1 MPELRAQQW
10 GALCVWR
17 ECDRPEIFNARLAP
31 FTILKPYFGAIVWQT
46 GVMSILGVRER
57 IRAPI
62 REALDNAATAFLAG
76 EGEPRIDFS
85 KPQGEA
91 ALTDPDSVSW
101 RIFKNPV
108 ALFVGGITAVI
119 LELAEP
125 RIRTGVWEH
134 TTFRTNPIARLRRTG
149 LAAMVTVYG
158 ARSVSETMIAGVG
171 RMHARVGGVTP
182 SGEPYRANDP
192 ELMNWVHATASFG
205 FMEAYH
211 AYVGPLT
218 SDERDRY
225 FSEGQAAA
233 RLYGATGAPR
243 SRADWNALYEQMK
256 PLFERSDII
265 FEFLSIMR
273 AAPALPGPVRLT
285 QGTLIR
291 AAIDLVPAE
300 VRDILGLDAS
310 YGLRPFEKL
319 LVRRMGKR
327 ADRWPLP
334 SSPAAQ
340 ACVRMGRPADYLY
353 RRQ

>member
-1 MPELRAQQW
+1 
-10 GALCVWR
+10 
-17 ECDRPEIFNARLAP
+17 
-31 FTILKPYFGAIVWQT
+31 
-46 GVMSILGVRER
+46 MSILGVRER

-62 REALDNAATAFLAG
+62 RARLDNAATAFLTGDGAS
-76 EGEPRIDFS
+76 RVDFTS
-85 KPQGEA
+85 PKGEA
-91 ALTDPDSVSW
+91 ALTGPDSVSW

-108 ALFVGGITAVI
+108 ALFVGGMTAVI

-134 TTFRTNPIARLRRTG
+134 TTFRTDPVARLRRTG

-158 ARSVSETMIAGVG
+158 ARSVSEKMIAGVG
-171 RMHARVGGVTP
+171 RLHARVGGVTP
-182 SGEPYRANDP
+182 DGAPYRATDP
-192 ELMNWVHATASFG
+192 ELMNWVQATAAFG

-211 AYVGPLT
+211 AYVAPL
-218 SDERDRY
+218 SDADRDRY
-225 FSEGQAAA
+225 FGEGQAAA

-243 SRADWNALYEQMK
+243 SRDDWNALYARMS
-256 PLFERSDII
+256 PLFQRSDII

-273 AAPALPGPVRLT
+273 AAPALPGPVRLA
-285 QGTLIR
+285 QGSLIR
-291 AAIDLVPAE
+291 AAIDLVPDDA
-300 VRDILGLDAS
+300 RRILGLDAS

-353 RRQ
+353 RRR

>member
-1 MPELRAQQW
+1 
-10 GALCVWR
+10 
-17 ECDRPEIFNARLAP
+17 
-31 FTILKPYFGAIVWQT
+31 
-46 GVMSILGVRER
+46 MSIIGVRER

-62 REALDNAATAFLAG
+62 RGALDSAASAFLAG
-76 EGEPRIDFS
+76 VGGPKVDFS
-85 KPQGEA
+85 EPKGEA

-108 ALFVGGITAVI
+108 ALFVGGVTAVI

-134 TTFRTNPIARLRRTG
+134 TTFRTNPVARLRRTG
-149 LAAMVTVYG
+149 LAAMITVYG
-158 ARSVSETMIAGVG
+158 PRSVSEKMIAGVT
-171 RMHARVGGVTP
+171 RMHERVSGLTP
-182 SGEPYRANDP
+182 AGEPYRATDP
-192 ELMNWVHATASFG
+192 ELMNWVQATAAFG
-205 FMEAYH
+205 FLEAYH
-211 AYVGPLT
+211 AYVAPLT
-218 SDERDRY
+218 EAERDRY
-225 FSEGQAAA
+225 FAEGQTAA
-233 RLYGATGAPR
+233 RLYGAPGAPR
-243 SRADWNALYEQMK
+243 SRADWNALYARMR

-291 AAIDLVPAE
+291 AAIDLVPDDA
-300 VRDILGLDAS
+300 RQILGIDKS

-340 ACVRMGRPADYLY
+340 ACTRMGRPADYLY
-353 RRQ
+353 RRT